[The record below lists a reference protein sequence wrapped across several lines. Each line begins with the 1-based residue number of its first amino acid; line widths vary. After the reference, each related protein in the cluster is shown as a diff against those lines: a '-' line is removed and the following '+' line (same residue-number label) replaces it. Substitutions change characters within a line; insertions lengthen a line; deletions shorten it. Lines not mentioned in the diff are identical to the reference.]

1 MKKKTKQVLSIL
13 KPKCKALGFNLE
25 ELEGIAAD
33 IADNLELDEEASEEE
48 INEKISSE
56 VEAVIPYLKIAQKA
70 SNRVIQNSKNN
81 KNPES
86 DDNGTNAGQD
96 GVNQEKEEEKVPVWA
111 QAIITQQKAIQT
123 ELTGLKSERETDV
136 RRSKLKALLKDTGTF
151 GKSTLKNF
159 DKIKFEN
166 EADFEEFYDGVVEDL
181 ATLNQER
188 ANAGLAKLA
197 ATAATSGNKKE
208 KEGDM
213 PEVISEKEIEELAG
227 TM

>member
-81 KNPES
+81 KNPENN
-86 DDNGTNAGQD
+86 DNDKNPSED
-96 GVNQEKEEEKVPVWA
+96 GDIQEKEEKVPAWA

-123 ELTGLKSERETDV
+123 ELTGLKSERETDG

-151 GKSTLKNF
+151 GKSIIKNF
-159 DKIKFEN
+159 DKIKFES
-166 EADFEEFYDGVVEDL
+166 ETDFEEFYDGVVEDL

-188 ANAGLAKLA
+188 ANAGLAKLG
-197 ATAATSGNKKE
+197 ATAAANGTKKE
-208 KEGDM
+208 KENDK